1 MEIDE
6 RAIKG
11 LACRALDLWLG
22 FEASKCRPDGN
33 YHQVV
38 ELLKQRFR
46 AEELNPLL
54 LVLGLLEMAL
64 IEDALKGK
72 EYMSDEERDRIIQE
86 VVNSLAENYPKV
98 VEEMEKLL
106 DGISDK
112 IKEFKLYA
120 DKFRAG
126 GK

>member
-6 RAIKG
+6 RAVKG

-22 FEASKCRPDGN
+22 LEASRCRPDSN
-33 YHQVV
+33 YAQVV
-38 ELLKQRFR
+38 ELLKQRFK

-54 LVLGLLEMAL
+54 LTLGLLEMAL

-72 EYMSDEERDRIIQE
+72 AYMSDEEREKVIQD

-98 VEEMEKLL
+98 VEEMVKLL

-120 DKFRAG
+120 DKFTAG

>member
-22 FEASKCRPDGN
+22 FEASKCRPDSN

-38 ELLKQRFR
+38 ELLKQRFK

-64 IEDALKGK
+64 IEDALRGK
-72 EYMSDEERDRIIQE
+72 EYMSDEERDRIIQD
-86 VVNSLAENYPKV
+86 VVNSLAESYPKI

-106 DGISDK
+106 EGISDK

>member
-6 RAIKG
+6 RAVKG

-22 FEASKCRPDGN
+22 LEASKCRPDSN

-38 ELLKQRFR
+38 ELLKQRFK

-72 EYMSDEERDRIIQE
+72 EYMGEEEKEKVIQE
-86 VVNSLAENYPKV
+86 VVNSLAENYPKIV
-98 VEEMEKLL
+98 SQMEELL

>member
-22 FEASKCRPDGN
+22 FEAGKCRPDSN

-38 ELLKQRFR
+38 ELLKQRFK

-64 IEDALKGK
+64 IEDALRGK
-72 EYMSDEERDRIIQE
+72 EYMSDEERDRIIQD
-86 VVNSLAENYPKV
+86 VVNSLAENYPKI

>member
-22 FEASKCRPDGN
+22 FEASKCRPDSN

-38 ELLKQRFR
+38 ELLKQRFK

-64 IEDALKGK
+64 IEDTLRGK
-72 EYMSDEERDRIIQE
+72 EYMSDEERDRIIQD
-86 VVNSLAENYPKV
+86 VVNSLAESYPKI

-106 DGISDK
+106 EGISDK